1 MTQAAHLE
9 ERELYLQDCRETTK
23 PWLRWRVSDP
33 RYLIWVPLVV
43 EPDWN
48 PKHLFQRIPQ
58 TITINGIEVNP
69 APLTVAPSH
78 GEMVYLCTPDK
89 DKLFIKIP
97 FYPAADQHQRLL
109 LRGLLHATKEAA
121 IAHAKALI
129 LASGGVV

>member
-9 ERELYLQDCRETTK
+9 ERELYLQDCRETIK

-33 RYLIWVPLVV
+33 RYLVWIPLVT

-69 APLTVAPSH
+69 APLTVAPEL
-78 GEMVYLCTPDK
+78 GTIVYAVNVQSAE
-89 DKLFIKIP
+89 LFGRGSWQN
-97 FYPAADQHQRLL
+97 DSVDHRLL
-109 LRGLLHATKEAA
+109 PRGQLHATKEAA